1 MYRRRNRRQFP
12 LPILVLFAVVAGVV
26 FVLLDSRPEPSSTPI
41 QPADEGPTQAA
52 ALATPIPTE
61 APTQVP
67 PTPTDSAATSAAD
80 ASSSIPGLPDVP
92 DGAQLFIPS
101 AGIFTN
107 IVEAFLDGTSWDVS
121 RLGNNVGH
129 LQGTSWITSGGNVV
143 LSGHVELADGR
154 RGIFANLYDIS
165 VGDIVEVTAGNDNW
179 RYIVTDI
186 QTTSPTDLT
195 PILPTQEDRLTLI
208 TCGSYNILS
217 NVYQERLI
225 VVAQRI

>member
-1 MYRRRNRRQFP
+1 M
-12 LPILVLFAVVAGVV
+12 
-26 FVLLDSRPEPSSTPI
+26 
-41 QPADEGPTQAA
+41 
-52 ALATPIPTE
+52 
-61 APTQVP
+61 
-67 PTPTDSAATSAAD
+67 
-80 ASSSIPGLPDVP
+80 P